1 MDIME
6 NIDDL
11 ILKLEN
17 LRTRLIYDSP
27 YPTVSFIFF
36 HYLPKF
42 HFKDKYV
49 LIFSET
55 ISRSLEKVNKS
66 LSRHSNDIKDILKDV
81 RIIKI
86 GKDYDVPFGELYE
99 FIPYDEIE
107 EGFVRVEHTFKKL
120 KGDDLL
126 IFFGMHLIPI
136 IYGKEILRGMME
148 LYDAIPRDIT
158 MLSTCPE
165 HVYDRNLETVIRMFY
180 DIVLVIK
187 KEDELFRF
195 GRDTYLIGVEH
206 STIPEIKPRFGRYVI
221 DSTGRF
227 IRV

>member
-42 HFKDKYV
+42 HFKDKYI

-55 ISRSLEKVNKS
+55 ISRSLEKVNRS
-66 LSRHSNDIKDILKDV
+66 LSRYSSDIKDILKDIKV
-81 RIIKI
+81 IKI
-86 GKDYDVPFGELYE
+86 GKEYEVPFGELYE
-99 FIPYDEIE
+99 FIPYDEVE

-136 IYGKEILRGMME
+136 IYGREILRGMME

-158 MLSTCPE
+158 LLSTCPE

-221 DSTGRF
+221 DATGKF

>member
-55 ISRSLEKVNKS
+55 ISRSLEKVNRS
-66 LSRHSNDIKDILKDV
+66 LSRYSSDIKDILKDIKV
-81 RIIKI
+81 IKI
-86 GKDYDVPFGELYE
+86 GKEYEVPFGELYE
-99 FIPYDEIE
+99 FIPYDEVE

-136 IYGKEILRGMME
+136 IYGREILRGMME

-158 MLSTCPE
+158 LLSTCPE

-221 DSTGRF
+221 DATGKF

>member
-36 HYLPKF
+36 HYIPKF

-66 LSRHSNDIKDILKDV
+66 LSRYSTDVKEILKDV
-81 RIIKI
+81 RVIKI

-99 FIPYDEIE
+99 FIPYDEVE

-126 IFFGMHLIPI
+126 IFFGMHLIPV
-136 IYGKEILRGMME
+136 IYGREILRGMME

-158 MLSTCPE
+158 LLSTCPE

-195 GRDTYLIGVEH
+195 GRDTYLVGVEH

-221 DSTGRF
+221 DASGRF